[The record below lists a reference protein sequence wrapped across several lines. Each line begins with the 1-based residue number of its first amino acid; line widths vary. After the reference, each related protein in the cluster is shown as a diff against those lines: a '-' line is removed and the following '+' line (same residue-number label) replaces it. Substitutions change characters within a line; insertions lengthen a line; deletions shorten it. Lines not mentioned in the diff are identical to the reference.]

1 MGAKVKL
8 NLNLPSSL
16 WTAKDSARLAADTLA
31 AIKLRTSKGID
42 ANGTPFIDY
51 STQPLYVSY
60 RGARLKPKGG
70 RVSRTGLSVYYK
82 GGYEQY
88 KIESRRMGRGSSALV
103 DLVLSGTLMNNLV
116 ILHADAQR
124 FIIGLT
130 QHVRHYGYEVN
141 DDREFL
147 GLSQRDVNMIVS
159 AVQFNLARKIKGG
172 RS

>member
-1 MGAKVKL
+1 MGAKVK
-8 NLNLPSSL
+8 LNLPSSL

-42 ANGTPFIDY
+42 ANGAPFIDY
-51 STQPLYVSY
+51 STRPLYVSY

-82 GGYEQY
+82 DGYKQY

-103 DLVLSGTLMNNLV
+103 DLVLSG
-116 ILHADAQR
+116 
-124 FIIGLT
+124 
-130 QHVRHYGYEVN
+130 
-141 DDREFL
+141 
-147 GLSQRDVNMIVS
+147 
-159 AVQFNLARKIKGG
+159 